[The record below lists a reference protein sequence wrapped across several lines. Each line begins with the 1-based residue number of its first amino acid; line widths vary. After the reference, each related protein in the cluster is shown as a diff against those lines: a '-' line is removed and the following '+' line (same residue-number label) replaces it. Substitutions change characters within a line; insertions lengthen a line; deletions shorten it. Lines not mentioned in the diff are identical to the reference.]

1 MPCGT
6 AASWRLRRICGTMG
20 VFVRRPGAYITGRC
34 KARSGR
40 VWHTERWRFA
50 REGGRVWHTDAA
62 VVVPTRAWPG
72 VAHGHDDW
80 PGRADT
86 RHPATGPPR
95 RFLPRVAGCDA
106 SRGGWGGS
114 RAGSPRAECA
124 GTRLGEGSKACKAR
138 QRTVAGCGTPTRR
151 WWCRRE
157 RGQVWHTDTTAGRG
171 EQTRGTPLRDLRAA
185 SSHVWPGAT

>member
-1 MPCGT
+1 MTTDDHGGKGREGGEEDVPCGT

-72 VAHGHDDW
+72 VAHGHDGW
-80 PGRADT
+80 PGRADA

-106 SRGGWGGS
+106 SRVS
-114 RAGSPRAECA
+114 SVTVRAVGVGLCPPSELDTLAE
-124 GTRLGEGSKACKAR
+124 
-138 QRTVAGCGTPTRR
+138 
-151 WWCRRE
+151 
-157 RGQVWHTDTTAGRG
+157 
-171 EQTRGTPLRDLRAA
+171 AA
-185 SSHVWPGAT
+185 